1 MTGFGGGCRYEGEGV
16 RLRYAIDI
24 AIVPGPAAL
33 AAGGGE
39 LVVPWFVAV
48 ADPSGAILDKQ
59 IFELRTEAPQGP
71 GPKLLVEEVEQRIAG
86 VGPGDGPG
94 WRVYFGFDIGAEEG
108 LRRLRERGSR
118 P

>member
-1 MTGFGGGCRYEGEGV
+1 MTGFGGGCRYEGDGV
-16 RLRYAIDI
+16 RLRYSIDV

-39 LVVPWFVAV
+39 LVTPWFVAV
-48 ADPSGAILDKQ
+48 ADPSGAIVDKQ
-59 IFELRTEAPQGP
+59 IFELRTEAPLGP
-71 GPKLLVEEVEQRIAG
+71 GPKLLLEEVEQRIAG

-108 LRRLRERGSR
+108 LRRLRERGGR